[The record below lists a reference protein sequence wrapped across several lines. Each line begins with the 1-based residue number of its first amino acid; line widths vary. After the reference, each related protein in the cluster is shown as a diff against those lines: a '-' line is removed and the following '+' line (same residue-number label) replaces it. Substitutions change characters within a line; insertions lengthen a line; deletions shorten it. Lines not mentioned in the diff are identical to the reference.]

1 MVAVAVAVAV
11 AVVTSPLGV
20 LAVRRADGRP
30 PWVFPGGQI
39 EPGETAT
46 EAATREAWEETGCAI
61 RVTGVLGQ
69 RVHPMTGADVTYLAA
84 EPIGSINVAARATD
98 EVVEARWLSRA
109 EAATLMPGIYA
120 PVAAHL
126 ATALADS

>member
-1 MVAVAVAVAV
+1 MGAVAV

-30 PWVFPGGQI
+30 PWVFPGGQV
-39 EPGETAT
+39 EPGETAAQ
-46 EAATREAWEETGCAI
+46 AAAREAWEETGCAI

-69 RVHPMTGADVTYLAA
+69 RVHPMTGAGITYLAA
-84 EPIGSINVAARATD
+84 EPTGTTNVVAGASN
-98 EVVEARWLSRA
+98 EVAEVRWLTRA
-109 EAATLMPGIYA
+109 EATALMPGIYA

-126 ATALADS
+126 AGALADT

>member
-1 MVAVAVAVAV
+1 MGAVAV

-46 EAATREAWEETGCAI
+46 QAAAREAWEETGCAI

-69 RVHPMTGADVTYLAA
+69 RVHPITGADVTYLGA
-84 EPIGSINVAARATD
+84 EPIGSVNVAARATD

-109 EAATLMPGIYA
+109 EAAALMPGIYA

>member
-1 MVAVAVAVAV
+1 MGAVAV

-30 PWVFPGGQI
+30 PWAFPGGQV
-39 EPGETAT
+39 EPGETAAQ
-46 EAATREAWEETGCAI
+46 AAVREAREETGCAI

-69 RVHPMTGADVTYLAA
+69 RVHPMTGADITYLAA
-84 EPIGSINVAARATD
+84 APTGTTNVAAGAAD
-98 EVVEARWLSRA
+98 EVAEARWLTRA
-109 EAATLMPGIYA
+109 EATTLMPGIYA

-126 ATALADS
+126 ARALTGT